1 MTVPDDDDIR
11 SICSEWLTRQIEK
24 MTDDLNDLRAEA
36 LTDWLTD
43 RLTEWLI
50 GFQTDFEWFKGRS
63 TDWLADWPADWV
75 TDWLINGLWEGIQK

>member
-11 SICSEWLTRQIEK
+11 SIRSEWLTRKIEK
-24 MTDDLNDLRAEA
+24 MTDDLNDLREEA

-50 GFQTDFEWFKGRS
+50 G
-63 TDWLADWPADWV
+63 L
-75 TDWLINGLWEGIQK
+75 

>member
-36 LTDWLTD
+36 LNDWLAYKRTLNDLREEALTDWLTD
-43 RLTEWLI
+43 RLTEWL
-50 GFQTDFEWFKGRS
+50 T
-63 TDWLADWPADWV
+63 
-75 TDWLINGLWEGIQK
+75 GL

>member
-11 SICSEWLTRQIEK
+11 SIRSEWLTRQIEK

-43 RLTEWLI
+43 QLTEWLI
-50 GFQTDFEWFKGRS
+50 G
-63 TDWLADWPADWV
+63 L
-75 TDWLINGLWEGIQK
+75 

>member
-11 SICSEWLTRQIEK
+11 SIRSEWLTRQIEK

-43 RLTEWLI
+43 QLTEWLI
-50 GFQTDFEWFKGRS
+50 GLQTDFEWFKGRS
-63 TDWLADWPADWV
+63 IDWLADWLADWV